1 MRRMIATPPRGL
13 TPVIGF
19 SLAVVVAGSLV
30 ALALLA
36 QRVSLPGASSAPV
49 SLEQT
54 SSASGQPLVVGG
66 TGDATRD
73 RRSTTKTEGAVE
85 DVQDRVLPMRI
96 SRDRSAHQTA
106 APTQQ
111 RTTSDASRPRRTDR
125 QQASTG
131 SSGTAIREEMEVRDT
146 HEDKEPKDKNQG
158 RALGHDKDRGK
169 GHDGEHGHDD

>member
-1 MRRMIATPPRGL
+1 MRRMITAPPRAL

-54 SSASGQPLVVGG
+54 RASSGRPLVVGG
-66 TGDATRD
+66 TDNSAGERD
-73 RRSTTKTEGAVE
+73 STTKERVVE
-85 DVQDRVLPMRI
+85 DRVLPMRI
-96 SRDRSAHQTA
+96 SRARSGHQA
-106 APTQQ
+106 SAPAK
-111 RTTSDASRPRRTDR
+111 RKRTSDVSQPRQTDR

-131 SSGTAIREEMEVRDT
+131 GSRTAMREEMQVRDT
-146 HEDKEPKDKNQG
+146 HEDREPKEKHKG
-158 RALGHDKDRGK
+158 RALGHKKGRGK
-169 GHDGEHGHDD
+169 GHDGDHAHDD